1 MTLADGQVVY
11 ADIIIGAD
19 GARSIVRPVVV
30 EDDTPEAP
38 SQMTIYTGTIPIAT
52 METDPDMRSIVHD
65 IGHPHWLGNGCLA
78 MSTYLVFFSRL
89 LGSCTASNFEMLTK
103 VLLRLRSISHSA
115 STSYLPF
122 SYLFTDLPFA
132 IQRSGKEYTASFWTP
147 EPIPKGAPQG
157 WDTPVSS
164 ASLKYA
170 KIEPR

>member
-89 LGSCTASNFEMLTK
+89 LGNCTASNFEMLTK

-115 STSYLPF
+115 STSYFPSVICSPTSLSP
-122 SYLFTDLPFA
+122 
-132 IQRSGKEYTASFWTP
+132 
-147 EPIPKGAPQG
+147 
-157 WDTPVSS
+157 SS
-164 ASLKYA
+164 APEKNILPASGRLNRYLKERHKGGTHLYPLPA
-170 KIEPR
+170 SNTPR

>member
-30 EDDTPEAP
+30 EDDPPEAP

-78 MSTYLVFFSRL
+78 MSTYLFFL
-89 LGSCTASNFEMLTK
+89 ADFLGGV
-103 VLLRLRSISHSA
+103 VLLRIS
-115 STSYLPF
+115 
-122 SYLFTDLPFA
+122 
-132 IQRSGKEYTASFWTP
+132 RC
-147 EPIPKGAPQG
+147 
-157 WDTPVSS
+157 
-164 ASLKYA
+164 
-170 KIEPR
+170 